1 MTKAESKVID
11 FIKKH
16 ILLFLLVA
24 VTIIAIALRA
34 CGMDFKSDD
43 FNSFLNPWWS
53 VIQLNDFNGLATQ
66 VGNYNIPYQIII
78 YLMTLLPLKS
88 LYAYKIV
95 SIIFDFVLAF
105 SSAALVYSV
114 AKGNKPLKAAITYS
128 AVLLSATVIFN
139 SSFWAQCD
147 SIYTSFIILAI
158 LFLHRDKPILSF
170 VFIGIAF
177 AFKLQTIFIFPV
189 LLYYWIA
196 TKKISILHFFI
207 IPAVDVIMCLPAIIM
222 GRPFADI
229 VTIYAEQTD
238 YGKLI
243 QMNCPNFYALMCDGN
258 DMTYYYLFKQFS
270 VLLTIAVLGI
280 MMCIIV
286 YKKVDLKNI
295 ETFLLTSAWTVFTC
309 IMLLSSM
316 HERYGYLLDILLIVY
331 AVVSAKRLWIPIVS
345 TLISLRGY
353 CYYLFSYELIS
364 LKVTA
369 VIYTAL
375 YVYVTFLL
383 VKTIFKLNSKDTHEL
398 TVASATTK

>member
-1 MTKAESKVID
+1 MTKIESKAIG
-11 FIKKH
+11 FIKRY
-16 ILLFLLVA
+16 ILLFLLGAITILA
-24 VTIIAIALRA
+24 VFIRI
-34 CGMDFKSDD
+34 CGMDFQSDD
-43 FNSFLNPWWS
+43 FNSFLNPWWG
-53 VIQLNDFNGLATQ
+53 IIKYNDFTGLAAQ

-78 YLMTLLPLKS
+78 YLMTLLPLNA

-95 SIIFDFVLAF
+95 SIIFDFVLAI
-105 SSAALVYSV
+105 STAMLVYSF
-114 AKGNKPLKAAITYS
+114 AKSNARLKAVIAYS

-158 LFLHRDKPILSF
+158 LFLHKDKPIASF
-170 VFIGIAF
+170 VFTGIAF
-177 AFKLQTIFIFPV
+177 AFKLQTVFIMPV
-189 LLYYWIA
+189 LLYYWIS

-222 GRPFADI
+222 GRPFIDI
-229 VTIYAEQTD
+229 ITIYAEQTD

-270 VLLTIAVLGI
+270 VFLTIAVLGI
-280 MMCIIV
+280 MMCIII

-295 ETFLLTSAWTVFTC
+295 EVFLLTTAWTVFTC
-309 IMLLSSM
+309 IMFLSSM
-316 HERYGYLLDILLIVY
+316 HERYGYLLDIILIVY
-331 AVVSAKRLWIPIVS
+331 AAVSAKHLWLPIVS

-353 CYYLFSYELIS
+353 CYYLFSYELVS

-369 VIYTAL
+369 IICTAL
-375 YVYVTFLL
+375 YVYITFLL
-383 VKTIFKLNSKDTHEL
+383 VKTIFKIKSSDKLPKESILN
-398 TVASATTK
+398 